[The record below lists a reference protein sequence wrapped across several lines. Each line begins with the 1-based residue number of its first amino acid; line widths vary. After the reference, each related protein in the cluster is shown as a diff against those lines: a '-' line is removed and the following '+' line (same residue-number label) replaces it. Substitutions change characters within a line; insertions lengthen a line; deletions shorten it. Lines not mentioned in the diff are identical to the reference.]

1 MAKRKRW
8 KKILLG
14 LLLALVLVL
23 TIGLPFALA
32 RLVTR
37 AGTRPMDLKLTS
49 TPADYDLD
57 YESVVFTST
66 DGVELS
72 GWYMGGADSELVVA
86 CGHGLFRSRRE
97 VLDRAAFFRK
107 QGFDTLV
114 FDFRRHGES
123 AGERVTLGYHE
134 RNDFGSAARFLRE
147 RRPDAKVLLYG
158 VSMGAVAA
166 LLAASEL
173 TEVDAVVADSPFLNI
188 EHTVMHHLDLLFG
201 LPRFPFGSS
210 LLLAIELSAGFDRDD
225 FDLEKAIARMG
236 ERPVLIV
243 AGEEDRRMSV
253 ALQERVFKAS
263 VSEASRFRSF
273 PDARHGAAYRMHADA
288 YEAMLMDFVEDA
300 IRSPELPEASD
311 VDSNP
316 GSPSSSCA
324 PRCDRLGWD
333 GRDSAAGR
341 RHGSCRNPRTG
352 NSAG

>member
-1 MAKRKRW
+1 LAKRKRW

-14 LLLALVLVL
+14 LLLLLVLGIM
-23 TIGLPFALA
+23 IGLPFVLA

-123 AGERVTLGYHE
+123 TGERVTLGYHE
-134 RNDFGSAARFLRE
+134 KNDFGGAVRFLRE

-173 TEVDAVVADSPFLNI
+173 TEVDAVVADSPFLSI
-188 EHTVMHHLDLLFG
+188 EHTVIHHVALIG
-201 LPRFPFGSS
+201 LPRFPLASS
-210 LLLAIELSAGFDRDD
+210 LLLALELSAGFDRED
-225 FDLEKAIARMG
+225 FDLEKAVARMG
-236 ERPVLIV
+236 ERPVLVV
-243 AGEEDRRMSV
+243 AGEDDQRMPL
-253 ALQERVFKAS
+253 ALQQRVFEAS

-273 PDARHGAAYRMHADA
+273 PDARHGAAYRTHAEA
-288 YEAMLMDFVEDA
+288 YEAMLTEFVEDVFA
-300 IRSPELPEASD
+300 LRSPEFPESAD

-316 GSPSSSCA
+316 GSP
-324 PRCDRLGWD
+324 
-333 GRDSAAGR
+333 
-341 RHGSCRNPRTG
+341 
-352 NSAG
+352 

>member
-1 MAKRKRW
+1 MARRKRW
-8 KKILLG
+8 RRILLG
-14 LLLALVLVL
+14 LLTVLL
-23 TIGLPFALA
+23 LGITIGLPFALA

-49 TPADYDLD
+49 APADYDLD
-57 YESVVFTST
+57 YDDVVFAST

-72 GWYMGGADSELVVA
+72 GWYMGGADSKLVVA

-134 RNDFGSAARFLRE
+134 KNDFGGAVRFLRE

-173 TEVDAVVADSPFLNI
+173 TEVDAVIADSPFLNI
-188 EHTVMHHLDLLFG
+188 EHTVVHHLDLIFG
-201 LPRFPFGSS
+201 LPRFPMGSS
-210 LLLAIELSAGFDRDD
+210 LLLALELSAGFDRAD
-225 FDLEKAIARMG
+225 FDLEKAVVRMG

-243 AGEEDRRMSV
+243 AGEEDQRMPV
-253 ALQERVFKAS
+253 ELQQRVFEAS

-273 PDARHGAAYRMHADA
+273 PDTRHGAAYRTHAEA
-288 YEAMLMDFVEDA
+288 YEAMLLEFVEDNFGL
-300 IRSPELPEASD
+300 RSPELPEASD

-316 GSPSSSCA
+316 GSP
-324 PRCDRLGWD
+324 
-333 GRDSAAGR
+333 
-341 RHGSCRNPRTG
+341 
-352 NSAG
+352 

>member
-1 MAKRKRW
+1 MAKRKHW

-14 LLLALVLVL
+14 LLLVLVLVL

-134 RNDFGSAARFLRE
+134 RNDFGGAARFLRE

-225 FDLEKAIARMG
+225 FDLEKAVARMG

-316 GSPSSSCA
+316 GSP
-324 PRCDRLGWD
+324 
-333 GRDSAAGR
+333 
-341 RHGSCRNPRTG
+341 
-352 NSAG
+352 